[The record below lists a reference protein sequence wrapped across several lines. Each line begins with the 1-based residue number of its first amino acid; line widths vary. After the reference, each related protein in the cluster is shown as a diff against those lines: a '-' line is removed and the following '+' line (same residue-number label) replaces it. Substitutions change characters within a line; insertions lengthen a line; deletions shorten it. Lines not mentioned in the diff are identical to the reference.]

1 MVCQFYSKLMYA
13 DPITSVKFSQ
23 DGHCQLVSSLDNN
36 IRLLDKD
43 SGELLNTSVIT
54 HSYVHPSIHTHKHS
68 HSRTHSLTHS
78 HTQSLTHPQTQS
90 LTHKLTHIHSH
101 SLTHKHSHSLTN
113 SLTNSLTY
121 SLTYTVTHSLTNTAT
136 HSLTHSLCV
145 AILSLCMD
153 FFRYKGH
160 KGSEYKID
168 SSLTHDDACI
178 VSGSEDGKI
187 YFWELVEVTEVRE
200 NCVIIVC
207 LLQSTVVQTLQQLDG
222 RGRSSCVVYSLS
234 YHPSKPCLLTV
245 GSQGPVRVWKREA
258 DMKAEEE
265 EDS

>member
-1 MVCQFYSKLMYA
+1 
-13 DPITSVKFSQ
+13 
-23 DGHCQLVSSLDNN
+23 
-36 IRLLDKD
+36 
-43 SGELLNTSVIT
+43 
-54 HSYVHPSIHTHKHS
+54 
-68 HSRTHSLTHS
+68 
-78 HTQSLTHPQTQS
+78 
-90 LTHKLTHIHSH
+90 
-101 SLTHKHSHSLTN
+101 
-113 SLTNSLTY
+113 
-121 SLTYTVTHSLTNTAT
+121 
-136 HSLTHSLCV
+136 
-145 AILSLCMD
+145 MD
-153 FFRYKGH
+153 FLRYKGH

-178 VSGSEDGKI
+178 VSGSEDGKM

>member
-1 MVCQFYSKLMYA
+1 MHCTSALCSLLRQSLSQWCVNFYSKLLFA

-121 SLTYTVTHSLTNTAT
+121 SLTYTVTHSQTQPLT
-136 HSLTHSLCV
+136 HSLTHSVLLYSHC
-145 AILSLCMD
+145 AWI
-153 FFRYKGH
+153 
-160 KGSEYKID
+160 
-168 SSLTHDDACI
+168 SSGT
-178 VSGSEDGKI
+178 K
-187 YFWELVEVTEVRE
+187 VTRG
-200 NCVIIVC
+200 
-207 LLQSTVVQTLQQLDG
+207 QST
-222 RGRSSCVVYSLS
+222 RS
-234 YHPSKPCLLTV
+234 TV
-245 GSQGPVRVWKREA
+245 HLRTTMPA
-258 DMKAEEE
+258 
-265 EDS
+265 